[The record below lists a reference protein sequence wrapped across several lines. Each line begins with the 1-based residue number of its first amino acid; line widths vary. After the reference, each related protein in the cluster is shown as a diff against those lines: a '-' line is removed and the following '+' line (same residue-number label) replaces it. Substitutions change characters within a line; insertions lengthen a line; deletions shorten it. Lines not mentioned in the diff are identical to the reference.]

1 LPAWVEGVRER
12 LVYAAFRLV
21 AFVFTALPLEAASA
35 FSAWGWGTFA
45 PWLPRH
51 QRALEN
57 LRHAFPETSVEE
69 RERIARAMW
78 GHLGR
83 TFAEFFHMP
92 QILAERRLELEPFE
106 KFESIARG
114 APCVL
119 CVPHLG
125 NWEISSQAGLRFGLP
140 IAGTYQALTNPLVD
154 RRILELRKP
163 MYPGGLYEK
172 SSATARAMLRK
183 AREGG
188 YPAFVADLRERNGV
202 PTLFFGRV
210 AMSTPFP
217 AIIARNADMPL
228 YAACVLRLPNSRFAM
243 RIERVETPRTKDREA
258 DVRAATQGVQSAF
271 EAFIRE
277 TPEQWMWAHRRW
289 D

>member
-1 LPAWVEGVRER
+1 MPAWVTRLRER
-12 LVYAAFRLV
+12 LEFAAFRLV
-21 AFVFTALPLEAASA
+21 AFVFTALPLETAAA
-35 FSAWGWGTFA
+35 FSAWGWRTVA

-51 QRALEN
+51 QRALDN
-57 LRHAFPETSVEE
+57 LRHAFPERSAAD

-83 TFAEFFHMP
+83 TFAEFFHME
-92 QILAERRLELEPFE
+92 QILKEERIALEPFE
-106 KFESIARG
+106 TFEKIANG
-114 APCVL
+114 PPFVICA
-119 CVPHLG
+119 PHLG
-125 NWEISSQAGLRFGLP
+125 NWEICSQAGLRFGLP

-154 RRILELRKP
+154 KWTLDLRKS

-172 SSATARAMLRK
+172 SSATARVMLRK

-210 AMSTPFP
+210 AMATPFP
-217 AIIARNADMPL
+217 AMIARNANIPL
-228 YAACVLRLPNSRFAM
+228 YAACVRRLPGTRFEM
-243 RIERVETPRTKDREA
+243 RIVRLETPRTHDRDA
-258 DVRAATQGVQSAF
+258 DVRAATQAVQSAF
-271 EAFIRE
+271 ETFIRE